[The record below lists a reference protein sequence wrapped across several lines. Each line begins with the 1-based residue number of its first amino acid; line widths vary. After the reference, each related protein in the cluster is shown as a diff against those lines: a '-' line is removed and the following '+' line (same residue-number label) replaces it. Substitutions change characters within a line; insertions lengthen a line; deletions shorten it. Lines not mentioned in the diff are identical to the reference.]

1 MSRTPARLTLAAL
14 LPALALAV
22 VPLSPASAGP
32 RPETISLATGSSP
45 EGITAG
51 PGGTFYAGAR
61 AGGAVYQGD
70 VRTGELTQL
79 VASREG
85 EVAVG
90 LSYDAATGR
99 VWVAGGATG
108 DVTAYDARTGAAL
121 FTANAG
127 EGRFLNDVAV
137 TRDAVHVTDSRRNE
151 VVVVPLGAGSALPAA
166 GTLRVLTVAGDYV
179 QPTGFGLNG
188 IVPLPGGDLLAVSG
202 GALYR
207 IDPATGVADRLE
219 IAGTALT
226 GGDGLVLRGS
236 TLYVVRGYGRNSIV
250 VVKLD
255 RAVSRGEVLGELT
268 DPDFDVPTT
277 AAFVA
282 GDLYA
287 VNGQFS
293 TPDPALPTEVVRVD
307 GTWAGRVRPLTRSD
321 PCRAVAEG

>member
-1 MSRTPARLTLAAL
+1 MSRTATRLTLAAL
-14 LPALALAV
+14 LPAVALAL
-22 VPLSPASAGP
+22 VPLSPVSAGP
-32 RPETISLATGSSP
+32 RPEVIPLVTGSLP

-51 PGGTFYAGAR
+51 PGGTFFAGSR
-61 AGGAVYQGD
+61 ADGAIYQGD

-79 VASREG
+79 VASRPG
-85 EVAVG
+85 KVSAG

-99 VWVAGGATG
+99 VWAAGGPTG
-108 DVTAYDARTGAAL
+108 DVTAYDAQTGEQL

-127 EGRFLNDVAV
+127 SGRFLNDVAV
-137 TRDAVHVTDSRRNE
+137 TKEAVYVTNSAADE
-151 VVVVPLGAGSALPAA
+151 LIVIPLDIGATLPAP
-166 GTLRVLTVAGDYV
+166 GTLRVLALTGDYV
-179 QPTGFGLNG
+179 QPAGFGLNG
-188 IVPLPGGDLLAVSG
+188 IRPLPGGNLLAVSG

-219 IAGTALT
+219 ISGTPLT
-226 GGDGLVLRGS
+226 SGDGLVLRGS

-255 RAVSRGEVLGELT
+255 RAASQGQVLGELT

-293 TPDPALPTEVVRVD
+293 TPDPASPTEVVRVD
-307 GTWAGRVRPLTRSD
+307 GT
-321 PCRAVAEG
+321 